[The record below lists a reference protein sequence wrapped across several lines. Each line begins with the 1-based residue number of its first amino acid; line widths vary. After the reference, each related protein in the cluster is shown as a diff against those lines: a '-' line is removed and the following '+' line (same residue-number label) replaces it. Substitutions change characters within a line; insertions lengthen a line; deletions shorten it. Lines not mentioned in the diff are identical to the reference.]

1 MKAKQLHDMS
11 TKELNTKLAELKEE
25 LFFLRLK
32 HATNQVTN
40 PMLIAE
46 CKKDIARLLT
56 ILREREL
63 KGEDVKAEAAEVKSK
78 SKPKAKKKAKE
89 N

>member
-40 PMLIAE
+40 PMLLAD

-56 ILREREL
+56 ILREREM
-63 KGEDVKAEAAEVKSK
+63 KGENVKAEVAVTKSK
-78 SKPKAKKKAKE
+78 KKG
-89 N
+89 